1 MQGLSVKD
9 MEELRDD
16 IKMYL
21 DSDRATP
28 TRVQYWEVFSSTRL
42 KFRHSRWF
50 IGLKRLCMCGILIP
64 YMDPHVDSF

>member
-1 MQGLSVKD
+1 MTCMMQGLTVKD

-28 TRVQYWEVFSSTRL
+28 TRVQYWEVFFFNESFFSCIQGD
-42 KFRHSRWF
+42 SCAA
-50 IGLKRLCMCGILIP
+50 CME
-64 YMDPHVDSF
+64 F